1 MSALL
6 AALAAAVD
14 PSAIAVASMSAPAAS
29 APTDTAVGTATEPAT
44 QAGDDIVVTG
54 ARTEGSQDYTIPGQ
68 TTATRMNLS
77 LRDTPQSVS
86 VVTRAQIED
95 FQLNDVNT
103 LLGTVPGINV
113 QAGETDRVYFS
124 ARGFDIQTFQV
135 DGIGVPFAF
144 GIQTGSIDTA
154 FYDHIE
160 VVRGAPGLLSST
172 GNPSAVVNFIRKR
185 PTRDLQLRASAQYGS
200 FDQYRGEAD
209 LSVPITKDGSIRA
222 RAVGAYQ
229 DGDSYLDRYGLRR
242 WVGYGIVEADL
253 GANTTVSAGYGHQD
267 HESRGAM
274 WGAIPLTYTDG
285 TPLNFDRSSNVAPDW
300 SSWNVIDRQI
310 FGDITHKFGNGWIA
324 RASAIR
330 RATDEN
336 NTLFYVFGNPLRG
349 APGGI
354 GIDPATG
361 LQAGI
366 QSYPGKFI
374 AETRNLTME
383 AYVTGPVTILGR
395 EHEINIGVN
404 RSAQRYIQGS
414 SYDFSTVGNLLPY
427 PDLFA
432 GNFPL
437 PNFPTE
443 FSTDPAS
450 SQNTHTRRE
459 TAYGLVRL
467 NPGDAVKVMLGGNI
481 THAKSTGFT
490 YGANTDFDETRFLPF
505 AGATVDLSRNLSVYG
520 SWATIFNPQNEQLDI
535 NNRNLD
541 PIEGEN
547 LELGLKGEWFD
558 GRLNATVAV
567 FRTRQD
573 NVAEAAGRVTD
584 ANGIDRTYYV
594 GVDAQSEGVEI
605 DVGGQLAPGLQVTG
619 GYTLM
624 RIEDPDGNPVRRFVA
639 RNTGRLNV
647 SYSLPMLPQLKLG
660 AAAQYQ
666 SRIISPS
673 GLGRQGDYA
682 LLDLLAAYSI
692 TPNISAAVNLRN
704 VTNTKYLTATN
715 FDGGYYG
722 APRSVLGTI
731 SVRY

>member
-6 AALAAAVD
+6 AVMMTAANPNAAPVALPD
-14 PSAIAVASMSAPAAS
+14 PVA
-29 APTDTAVGTATEPAT
+29 EPA
-44 QAGDDIVVTG
+44 QRSGQSNDEIVVTG
-54 ARTEGSQDYTIPGQ
+54 ARTEGSSDYTIPGQ
-68 TTATRMNLS
+68 TTATRLNLT
-77 LRDTPQSVS
+77 LRQTPQSVS

-103 LLGTVPGINV
+103 LLATVPGINV

-185 PTRDLQLRASAQYGS
+185 PTKDLQVRASGQYGS

-209 LSVPITKDGSIRA
+209 VSVPITKDGSVRA

-229 DGDSYLDRYGLRR
+229 DGDSHLDRYGLRR

-267 HESRGAM
+267 HKSRGAM
-274 WGAIPLTYTDG
+274 WGAIPITYSDG
-285 TPLNFDRSSNVAPDW
+285 TPLDFARSSNVAPDW

-310 FGDITHKFGNGWIA
+310 FGDITHRFGNGWVA

-336 NTLFYVFGNPLRG
+336 NTLFYVYGNPLRND
-349 APGGI
+349 ADGI

-361 LQAGI
+361 FQVGI
-366 QSYPGKFI
+366 QSYPGKFR
-374 AETRNLTME
+374 ATTRNLTME
-383 AYVTGPVTILGR
+383 AYIAGPVTFLGR

-404 RSAQRYIQGS
+404 RSAQEYIQQS
-414 SYDFSTVGNLLPY
+414 SYDNSTIGTYLPY

-443 FSTDPAS
+443 FSSDPIS

-459 TAYGLVRL
+459 TAYGLIRF
-467 NPGDAVKVMLGGNI
+467 NPGDAVKVMFGGNV
-481 THAKSTGFT
+481 THAKSTGFS
-490 YGANTDFDETRFLPF
+490 YGTNTDFDATRFLPF
-505 AGATVDLSRNLSVYG
+505 AGATVDVTRNLSVYG
-520 SWATIFNPQNEQLDI
+520 SYATIFNPQNQLLDL
-535 NNRNLD
+535 NRRIID

-547 LELGLKGEWFD
+547 LELGIKGDWFA

-567 FRTRQD
+567 FKTRQ
-573 NVAEAAGRVTD
+573 NNTAEAAGIV
-584 ANGIDRTYYV
+584 NENNVPRTYYV
-594 GVDAQSEGVEI
+594 GIDAQSEGVEI
-605 DVGGQLAPGLQVTG
+605 DVGGQIAPGLQMTG
-619 GYTLM
+619 GYTVM
-624 RIEDPDGNPVRRFVA
+624 RIEDPEGNPVRRYVA
-639 RNTGRLNV
+639 RNTGRLNL
-647 SYSLPMLPQLKLG
+647 SYTLPMLPALKLG

-666 SRIISPS
+666 SRIISPT
-673 GLGRQGDYA
+673 GLGRQGNYA
-682 LLDLLAAYSI
+682 LFDLLAAYSI
-692 TPNISAAVNLRN
+692 TPQISAAVNLRN

-722 APRSVLGTI
+722 APRSVMGTI

>member
-6 AALAAAVD
+6 AALMAAAD
-14 PSAIAVASMSAPAAS
+14 PSAIAVAAQPVAAS
-29 APTDTAVGTATEPAT
+29 DAALADTSAAAPQVGE
-44 QAGDDIVVTG
+44 DIVVTG

-124 ARGFDIQTFQV
+124 ARGFDIQTFQI

-185 PTRDLQLRASAQYGS
+185 PTRDLQVRASAQYGS
-200 FDQYRGEAD
+200 FDQYRSEAD

-253 GANTTVSAGYGHQD
+253 GANTTMSGGYGHQD
-267 HESRGAM
+267 HKSRGAM

-310 FGDITHKFGNGWIA
+310 FGDITHRFGNGWIA

-336 NTLFYVFGNPLRG
+336 NTLFYVYGNPVRG
-349 APGGI
+349 APNGI
-354 GIDPATG
+354 GTDADGNPV
-361 LQAGI
+361 GI
-366 QSYPGKFI
+366 ASYPGKFR
-374 AETRNLTME
+374 ATTRNLTME
-383 AYVTGPVTILGR
+383 AYITGPVTLGGR

-404 RSAQRYIQGS
+404 RSAQEYVQLS
-414 SYDFSTVGNLLPY
+414 SYDNSTIGNLLPY

-437 PNFPTE
+437 PNFPTT

-459 TAYGLVRL
+459 TVYGLVRL
-467 NPGDAVKVMLGGNI
+467 NPGDGVKVMFGGNV
-481 THAKSTGFT
+481 THAKSTGFS
-490 YGANTDFDETRFLPF
+490 YGANTDFDATRFLPF
-505 AGATVDLSRNLSVYG
+505 AGATVDLSRNISIYG
-520 SWATIFNPQNEQLDI
+520 SWATIFNPQNQLLDI
-535 NNRNLD
+535 NNRIID

-547 LELGLKGEWFD
+547 LEVGLKGEWFD
-558 GRLNATVAV
+558 GRLNATLAA
-567 FRTRQD
+567 FQTRQD
-573 NVAEAAGRVTD
+573 NTAEAAGIKTVNGVT
-584 ANGIDRTYYV
+584 RTYYQ
-594 GVDAQSEGVEI
+594 GVDARSQGLEL

-619 GYTLM
+619 GYTVM
-624 RIEDPDGNPVRRFVA
+624 RIEDPEGRPVRRYVA

-647 SYSLPMLPQLKLG
+647 SYTLPMLPALKLG

-666 SRIISPS
+666 SRIISPTS
-673 GLGRQGDYA
+673 LGRQGNYA

-692 TPNISAAVNLRN
+692 TPHVSAAVNLRN

-722 APRSVLGTI
+722 APRTVMGTI

>member
-6 AALAAAVD
+6 AVMMTAANPNAAPVALPD
-14 PSAIAVASMSAPAAS
+14 PVA
-29 APTDTAVGTATEPAT
+29 EPA
-44 QAGDDIVVTG
+44 QRSGQSNDEIVVTG
-54 ARTEGSQDYTIPGQ
+54 ARTEGSSDYTIPGQ
-68 TTATRMNLS
+68 TTATRLNLT
-77 LRDTPQSVS
+77 LRQTPQSVS

-103 LLGTVPGINV
+103 LLATVPGINV

-185 PTRDLQLRASAQYGS
+185 PTKDLQVRASGQYGS

-209 LSVPITKDGSIRA
+209 VSVPITKDGSVRA

-229 DGDSYLDRYGLRR
+229 DGDSHLDRYGLRR

-267 HESRGAM
+267 HKSRGAM
-274 WGAIPLTYTDG
+274 WGAIPITYSDG
-285 TPLNFDRSSNVAPDW
+285 TPLDFARSSNVAPDW

-310 FGDITHKFGNGWIA
+310 FGDITHRFGNGWVA

-336 NTLFYVFGNPLRG
+336 NTLFYVYGNPLRND
-349 APGGI
+349 ADGI

-361 LQAGI
+361 FQVGI
-366 QSYPGKFI
+366 QSYPGKFR
-374 AETRNLTME
+374 ATTRNLTME
-383 AYVTGPVTILGR
+383 AYIAGPVTFLGR

-404 RSAQRYIQGS
+404 RSAQEYIQQS
-414 SYDFSTVGNLLPY
+414 SYDNSTIGTYLPY

-443 FSTDPAS
+443 FSSDPIS

-459 TAYGLVRL
+459 TAYGLIRF
-467 NPGDAVKVMLGGNI
+467 NPGDAVKVMFGGNV
-481 THAKSTGFT
+481 THAKSTGFS
-490 YGANTDFDETRFLPF
+490 YGTNTDFDATRFLPF
-505 AGATVDLSRNLSVYG
+505 AGATVDVTRNLSVYG
-520 SWATIFNPQNEQLDI
+520 SYATIFNPQNQLLDL
-535 NNRNLD
+535 NRRIID

-547 LELGLKGEWFD
+547 LELGIKGDWFA

-567 FRTRQD
+567 FKTQQ
-573 NVAEAAGRVTD
+573 NNTAEAAGIV
-584 ANGIDRTYYV
+584 NENNVPRTYYV
-594 GVDAQSEGVEI
+594 GIDAQSEGVEI
-605 DVGGQLAPGLQVTG
+605 DVGGQIAPGLQMTG
-619 GYTLM
+619 GYTVM
-624 RIEDPDGNPVRRFVA
+624 RIEDPEGNPVRRYVA
-639 RNTGRLNV
+639 RNTGRLNL
-647 SYSLPMLPQLKLG
+647 SYTLPMLPALKLG

-666 SRIISPS
+666 SRIISPT
-673 GLGRQGDYA
+673 GLGRQGNYA
-682 LLDLLAAYSI
+682 LFDLLAAYSI
-692 TPNISAAVNLRN
+692 TPQISAAVNLRN

-722 APRSVLGTI
+722 APRSVMGTI